1 MTPVVEDKE
10 KNILGRSLYDLILPS
25 IDLMSL
31 PLL

>member
-1 MTPVVEDKE
+1 MTPISEDE
-10 KNILGRSLYDLILPS
+10 QKNILGRSLYDLILPS